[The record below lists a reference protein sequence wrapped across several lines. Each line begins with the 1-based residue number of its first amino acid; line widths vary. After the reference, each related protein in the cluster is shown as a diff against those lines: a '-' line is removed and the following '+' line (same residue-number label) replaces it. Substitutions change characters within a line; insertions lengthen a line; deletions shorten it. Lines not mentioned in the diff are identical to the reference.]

1 MFPAAPAT
9 LRTLPSGELERG
21 YDSDGD
27 GRVDSIEVLGA
38 DGRVCALQYDED
50 GDGQFELRVPR
61 GRNAAATSG
70 GDGWGAGRHLILI
83 LDSVPYGLVR
93 ELWNGGRFRSFAP
106 PSRVVSPFPV
116 MTDPCLNEFF
126 EVSPGPGVE
135 SMYFDGRRLQS
146 GLFNYLDQENAP
158 WLALCDY
165 RLPNLLHG
173 EAYTN
178 PEPWFDNELRKT
190 HDRFLGSGA
199 TAYVSYS
206 MGTSA
211 LMMQRGRNGQLAALV
226 RLDRLCQQLLRETRG
241 EAEITLLSDHGHNST
256 PSRRLPL
263 DEHLRRMGYRVRN
276 RLDGPDDVVVPQ
288 WGLVTCAAIHTRS
301 PAAVARDVALLTG
314 VELTCYRDEA
324 RGIVVL
330 AHDADALIRHEPGR
344 WRYEPTRGDPLRL
357 SPIVQ
362 ALRDLGRLDAAGFA
376 SDRDWWEATVDHT
389 YPDPLRRLWRAAH
402 DLFEH
407 PPDVFVSLADGWY
420 CGSKDFEAM
429 MAAAA
434 THGSLRADSSSAF
447 VMSTAGELPLVLQMD
462 ELAARLRELGVPIPR
477 ARERAGTVSE
487 TP

>member
-1 MFPAAPAT
+1 MLQP
-9 LRTLPSGELERG
+9 LPSGELERG
-21 YDSDGD
+21 YDTNGD
-27 GRVDSIEVLGA
+27 GRVDSVEVLGD
-38 DGRVCALQYDED
+38 DGRVRTLLYD
-50 GDGQFELRVPR
+50 GDGDGRLELRVPR
-61 GRNAAATSG
+61 GRSAAATSA
-70 GDGWGAGRHLILI
+70 GDEQATARHLVLI
-83 LDSVPYGLVR
+83 LDSVPFSLVR
-93 ELWNGGRFRSFAP
+93 ELRDGGRFRNFAL

-146 GLFNYLDQENAP
+146 GLFNYLHQENAP

-190 HDRFLGSGA
+190 HDRFLAASA
-199 TAYVSYS
+199 RAYVSYS

-211 LMMQRGRNGQLAALV
+211 LMMQRGRDGQLAALV
-226 RLDRLCQQLLRETRG
+226 RLDRLCQQLFRETRG
-241 EAEITLLSDHGHNST
+241 RVEITLLSDHGHNST
-256 PSRRLPL
+256 PGRRLPL
-263 DEHLRRMGYRVRN
+263 DEHLRRMGYRVRS

-301 PAAVARDVALLTG
+301 PAAVARDVAVLTG
-314 VELTCYRDEA
+314 VELTCYRDGQ

-330 AHDADALIRHEPGR
+330 SRDGEALIRRDSDR
-344 WRYEPTRGDPLRL
+344 WCYEPIRGDPLRL
-357 SPIVQ
+357 APILQ
-362 ALRDLGRLDAAGFA
+362 ALRSSGRIDASGFA
-376 SDRDWWEATVDHT
+376 SDRDWWKATLDYE

-402 DLFEH
+402 DLFVH

-420 CGSKDFEAM
+420 CGSRDFESM
-429 MAAAA
+429 MSAAA

-447 VMSTAGELPLVLQMD
+447 VMSTAGELPPVMRMD
-462 ELAARLRELGVPIPR
+462 ELAARLRGLGVRVPQAP
-477 ARERAGTVSE
+477 ERTRDISPA
-487 TP
+487 P